1 MKFLRVIDFTLAF
14 FALVFASPLMLLI
27 FFIAFIETGMPIFQQ
42 DRLGMNEKIFKM
54 FKFRTM
60 HVETASLAT
69 HLTDSTSVT
78 KFGKFLRFYKLDE
91 LPQLWN
97 VIVGE
102 MSLVGPRPGLQNQTE
117 LTKARQKLGIFKV
130 KPGIT
135 GLAQIKKIDMST
147 PTKLAEIDL
156 YMIKTMS
163 LKNYFKYLFLTL
175 KGSGQGDQVKIT
187 L

>member
-1 MKFLRVIDFTLAF
+1 MKLLRVIDFTLAF

-27 FFIAFIETGMPIFQQ
+27 FLIAFIETGMPIFQQ
-42 DRLGMNEKIFKM
+42 DRLGMNKKKFKM

-69 HLTDSTSVT
+69 HLTDPTSVT

-102 MSLVGPRPGLQNQTE
+102 MSLVGPRPGLPNQTE
-117 LTKARQKLGIFKV
+117 LTKVRQKLGVFKV

-135 GLAQIKKIDMST
+135 GLAQIKKIDMSK
-147 PTKLAEIDL
+147 PEELAEIDS
-156 YMIKTMS
+156 YMIETMS

-175 KGSGQGDQVKIT
+175 KGRGHGDQVKIT

>member
-1 MKFLRVIDFTLAF
+1 MKLLRVLDFALAF
-14 FALVFASPLMLLI
+14 FILIFASPLMLII
-27 FFIAFIETGMPIFQQ
+27 FFVALIDTGIPIFQQ
-42 DRLGMNEKIFKM
+42 NRLGINKKKFKM

-69 HLTDSTSVT
+69 HLTESTSVT
-78 KFGKFLRFYKLDE
+78 RLGKFLRFYKLDE

-97 VIVGE
+97 VILGE
-102 MSLVGPRPGLQNQTE
+102 MSLVGPRPGLPNQIE
-117 LTKARQKLGIFKV
+117 LTNARQKLGVYKV

-135 GLAQIKKIDMST
+135 GLAQIRRIDMSK
-147 PTKLAEIDL
+147 PEELAEIDS

-175 KGSGQGDQVKIT
+175 KGRGHGDQVKIT
-187 L
+187 F